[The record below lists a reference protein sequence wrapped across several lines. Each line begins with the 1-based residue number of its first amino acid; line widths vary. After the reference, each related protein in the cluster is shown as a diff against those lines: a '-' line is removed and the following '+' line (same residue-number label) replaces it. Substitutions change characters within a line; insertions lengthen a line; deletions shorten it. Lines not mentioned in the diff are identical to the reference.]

1 MSQDVFLNL
10 RVIVDDSD
18 PERVAAIVAFGTRI
32 TDRDGVTPPE
42 GGHTLASALATII
55 TQAGFSVLW
64 THHGAAFEGYE
75 VTGFDDT
82 RSRCLGNL
90 PAGSEVFV
98 AGGDPDMFGVRV
110 LGGGATEDGVPV
122 EIVYTAGIPGF
133 EVGAR
138 FDLSVDTPAYPILTV
153 AQLAAL
159 TPVPAAEPTH
169 VPEPADTDEDTDEN
183 GD

>member
-10 RVIVDDSD
+10 RVIVDDTD

-42 GGHTLASALATII
+42 GGHTLASALAAII

-75 VTGFDDT
+75 VTGYDDT

-110 LGGGATEDGVPV
+110 LDGATEEAVPV
-122 EIVYTAGIPGF
+122 EIVYAAGIPGF

-138 FDLSVDTPAYPILTV
+138 MDLSADTPAYPILTV

-169 VPEPADTDEDTDEN
+169 VTEPADTTEDGDE
-183 GD
+183 